1 MRKTTDRA
9 LTKRFVDSLTPEA
22 KAYPRFDANLGG
34 FGVRVHP
41 TGRKTYF
48 VQYRNKHGRSRWFL
62 LGVHGAITAEQARID
77 AKGVLQAVA
86 QGVDPADAR
95 KSFRNAPDVADL
107 LDRYVADHVRKHNKP
122 SVRAELERVVERYI
136 RPALGSLK
144 VAAVT
149 RGDVEKLHRSL
160 AATPRQA
167 NVVRAICSKV
177 FNLAE
182 EWEYRPEG
190 TNPCRKITRYFERH
204 RERFLSADELERLGA
219 VLRQAESEGLPW
231 KISAEGKATAKHLP
245 AERHRRTIYPR
256 VVTAAV
262 ELLLFTGC
270 RLSEVLGMRWEH
282 IDLTAGTIVL
292 PNTKAGRPQTVA
304 INAPARQ
311 VLLTLRPDD
320 TRANPWVLPNR
331 SRTVAAIQEKSEV
344 RGSAGRRRRSSDGP
358 LKKDAMEAAWQ
369 KIRAVAGLDDVHLH
383 DLRHTVGTYAGQS
396 GANAFLV
403 RDLLRHSDLSMTH
416 RYVNKADDPVRT
428 LNDLVGERIAA
439 SLEGR
444 KTADV
449 VPMPARFS
457 K

>member
-1 MRKTTDRA
+1 LAPSGIT
-9 LTKRFVDSLTPEA
+9 
-22 KAYPRFDANLGG
+22 
-34 FGVRVHP
+34 
-41 TGRKTYF
+41 
-48 VQYRNKHGRSRWFL
+48 
-62 LGVHGAITAEQARID
+62 LGVHGVLTVDKARAD
-77 AKGVLQAVA
+77 AKAILHAVA
-86 QGVDPADAR
+86 QGNDPADAR
-95 KSFRNAPDVADL
+95 RAFRSAPDVDDL
-107 LDRYVADHVRKHNKP
+107 LDRYVADHVRKRNKP
-122 SVRAELERVVERYI
+122 SVRAELERVVDRYI

-149 RGDVEKLHRSL
+149 QGDIEKLHRSL
-160 AATPRQA
+160 AGTPRQA

-182 EWEYRPEG
+182 EWEYRLEG
-190 TNPCRKITRYFERH
+190 TNPCRKIARYSEHH
-204 RERFLSADELERLGA
+204 RERFLKADELGHLGA

-231 KISAEGKATAKHLP
+231 KISAEGKPTGKHLP

-282 IDLTAGTIVL
+282 VDLAAGTILL
-292 PNTKAGRPQTVA
+292 PNTKAGRQQTVA

-311 VLLTLRPDD
+311 VLLALQPDEIQ
-320 TRANPWVLPNR
+320 ANPWVLPNR
-331 SRTVAAIQEKSEV
+331 ARKVAAIQEKNEAQ
-344 RGSAGRRRRSSDGP
+344 GSGRRLRQPSDGP

-416 RYVNKADDPVRT
+416 RYVNKSDDPVRT

-449 VPMPARFS
+449 VPISTRVL

>member
-1 MRKTTDRA
+1 MRKATDRA
-9 LTKRFVDSLTPEA
+9 LTKRLVDGLVLQA
-22 KAYPRFDANLGG
+22 KAYPQFDANLAG

-48 VQYRNKHGRSRWFL
+48 VQYRNKHARSRWFL
-62 LGVHGAITAEQARID
+62 LGVHGTITVEQARSD
-77 AKGVLQAVA
+77 AKAVLQAVA
-86 QGVDPADAR
+86 QGHDPADAR
-95 KSFRNAPDVADL
+95 TAFRRAPDMNEL
-107 LDRYVADHVRKHNKP
+107 LNRYVADHVRKRNKP

-136 RPALGSLK
+136 RPTLGLLK
-144 VAAVT
+144 VAAIT
-149 RGDVEKLHRSL
+149 RGDIEKLHRSM

-167 NVVRAICSKV
+167 NIVRAMCSKV

-190 TNPCRKITRYFERH
+190 TNPCRKIARYPERH
-204 RERFLSADELERLGA
+204 RERFLSAGELERLGA
-219 VLRQAESEGLPW
+219 VLRRAEGEGLPW
-231 KISAEGKATAKHLP
+231 TIKAEGKATAKHLP
-245 AERHRRTIYPR
+245 GEQHRRTIYPR
-256 VVTAAV
+256 VVTATV

-282 IDLTAGTIVL
+282 VDLAAGSILL
-292 PNTKAGRPQTVA
+292 PNTKAGRQQTVA
-304 INAPARQ
+304 INAPARR
-311 VLLTLRPDD
+311 VLLALRP
-320 TRANPWVLPNR
+320 ACIQASPWVLPNR
-331 SRTVAAIQEKSEV
+331 SRVVAAGQEANETLGLE
-344 RGSAGRRRRSSDGP
+344 RPQRSSDGP

-416 RYVNKADDPVRT
+416 RYVNQSEDPVRT
-428 LNDLVGERIAA
+428 LSDLVGQRIAA
-439 SLEGR
+439 SLEGG

-449 VPMPARFS
+449 VPIR
-457 K
+457 KLTT